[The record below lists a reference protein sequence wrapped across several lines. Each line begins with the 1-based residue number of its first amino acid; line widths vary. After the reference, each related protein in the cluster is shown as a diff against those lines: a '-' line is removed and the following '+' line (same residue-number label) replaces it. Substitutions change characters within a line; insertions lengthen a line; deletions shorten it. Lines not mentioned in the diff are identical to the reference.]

1 MLESERFDKD
11 FAVADQK
18 VRAQQFEV
26 KQNKFAHL
34 RAERFAR
41 ENTRFENLESGET
54 NQNVILAAKID
65 NNAGKKNYGGAAF
78 NIIN

>member
-1 MLESERFDKD
+1 MKFNVVESERFDKD

-34 RAERFAR
+34 RAERF
-41 ENTRFENLESGET
+41 
-54 NQNVILAAKID
+54 
-65 NNAGKKNYGGAAF
+65 
-78 NIIN
+78 